1 MPAMSVRSARLLSR
15 LDEFT
20 AFVRRRVG
28 DPDLAADVVQD
39 ALAKALAAADDL
51 RDDERLE
58 AWFYRILRTTIAD
71 ALERRATARRRGAG
85 ELTEPVAESAER
97 AVVCACLDAAVDTLK
112 PEYAEVLRRVDL
124 GGEEPEAVASALG
137 ITAVNLKVRR
147 HRARETLRER
157 LVAAC
162 RTCGTHGC
170 RDCDCGH

>member
-1 MPAMSVRSARLLSR
+1 MSVRSARLLAR

-39 ALAKALAAADDL
+39 ALAKALAADGDL

-71 ALERRATARRRGAG
+71 ALERRATARRRTIG
-85 ELTEPVAESAER
+85 ELVEPVTDEAEA
-97 AVVCACLDAAVDTLK
+97 AIVCACLNEAVDALK
-112 PEYAEVLRRVDL
+112 SEQAEVLRRVDL
-124 GGEEPEAVASALG
+124 GGEDANAVAASLG
-137 ITAVNLKVRR
+137 ITPTNLKVRR
-147 HRARETLRER
+147 HRAREALRER

-162 RTCGTHGC
+162 RACGTHGC
-170 RDCDCGH
+170 RDCDCEH

>member
-1 MPAMSVRSARLLSR
+1 MSVRSSRLLAR

-28 DPDLAADVVQD
+28 DHELAADVVQD

-51 RDDERLE
+51 RDDGRLE

-71 ALERRATARRRGAG
+71 ALERIATARRRAAG
-85 ELTEPVAESAER
+85 DAGEPVAEAEER
-97 AVVCACLDAAVDTLK
+97 AVVCACLDAAISALK
-112 PEYAEVLRRVDL
+112 PEHAEVLRRVDL
-124 GGEEPEAVASALG
+124 GGEDAEAVAGALAISAG
-137 ITAVNLKVRR
+137 NLKVRR
-147 HRARETLRER
+147 HRAREALRAR
-157 LVAAC
+157 LIAAC